1 VNKLAKEIR
10 IIGLTNIPL
19 IKKGDDIA
27 EIIIENIRK
36 EKIIIEE
43 GDVIVISQKI
53 VSKAEGRIV
62 NLRKIKPSKKAIKIA
77 EITNK
82 DPRLVEII
90 LKESK
95 KIIKACP
102 GHLIVKTKQN
112 IVCANAGVDRS
123 NVAGKEDIVTL
134 LPKNPDYSA
143 DKIRKKIEKT
153 YDKKI
158 GVVISDTYGRPLRN
172 GHVNMA
178 IGLSR
183 IKPFKDYRGEKDIFG
198 YKLKIKNIALADE
211 IASAA
216 ELIMGQARERIPVVI
231 IKGLNKKL
239 LQKRGKTSAKDLN
252 MPEVK
257 WLFK

>member
-1 VNKLAKEIR
+1 MTKEIKL
-10 IIGLTNIPL
+10 IGLTNIPL

-27 EIIIENIRK
+27 KIIMNNIEK
-36 EKIIIEE
+36 EKVIIEE
-43 GDVIVISQKI
+43 GDIIVISQKI
-53 VSKAEGRIV
+53 ISKAEGRII
-62 NLRKIKPSKKAIKIA
+62 NLKRIKPSKKAIKIA

-102 GHLIVKTKQN
+102 GHLIVKTKQG

-143 DKIRKKIEKT
+143 NKIRKKIEKI
-153 YDKKI
+153 YGKKI

-172 GHVNMA
+172 GHINMA
-178 IGLSR
+178 IGLSG
-183 IKPFKDYRGEKDIFG
+183 IKPFKDYRGKKDIFG
-198 YKLKIKNIALADE
+198 YELKIKNIAIADE

-216 ELIMGQARERIPVVI
+216 ELVMGQAKERIPVVI
-231 IKGLNKKL
+231 IKGLDKKL
-239 LQKRGKTSAKDLN
+239 LQRKGRVSANDLN
-252 MPEVK
+252 MPKEK

>member
-1 VNKLAKEIR
+1 MTKEIKL
-10 IIGLTNIPL
+10 IGLTNMPL

-27 EIIIENIRK
+27 KIIMNSIEK
-36 EKIIIEE
+36 EKVIIEE
-43 GDVIVISQKI
+43 GDIIVISQKI
-53 VSKAEGRIV
+53 ISKAEGRII
-62 NLRKIKPSKKAIKIA
+62 NLKKIKPSKKAIKIA

-102 GHLIVKTKQN
+102 GHLIVKTKQG

-143 DKIRKKIEKT
+143 NKIRKKIEKI
-153 YDKKI
+153 YGKKI

-172 GHVNMA
+172 GHINMA
-178 IGLSR
+178 IGLSG
-183 IKPFKDYRGEKDIFG
+183 IKPFKDYRSKKDIFG
-198 YKLKIKNIALADE
+198 YELKIKNIAIADE

-216 ELIMGQARERIPVVI
+216 ELVMGQAKERIPVVI
-231 IKGLNKKL
+231 IKGLDKKL
-239 LQKRGKTSAKDLN
+239 LQRKGRVSANDLN
-252 MPEVK
+252 MPKEK

>member
-1 VNKLAKEIR
+1 MTKEIR
-10 IIGLTNIPL
+10 IIGLTNMPL

-27 EIIIENIRK
+27 KIIIENIKK
-36 EKIIIEE
+36 EGLCIEE
-43 GDVIVISQKI
+43 GDIIVISQKI
-53 VSKAEGRIV
+53 ISKAEGRII
-62 NLRKIKPSKKAIKIA
+62 NLKKIKPSEKAIKIA

-90 LKESK
+90 LKESR

-102 GHLIVKTKQN
+102 GHLIVKTKQG

-143 DKIRKKIEKT
+143 NKIRKKIEKI
-153 YDKKI
+153 YGKKI

-172 GHVNMA
+172 GHINMA
-178 IGLSR
+178 IGLSG
-183 IKPFKDYRGEKDIFG
+183 IKPFKDYRGKKDIFG
-198 YKLKIKNIALADE
+198 YELKIKNIAIVDE

-216 ELIMGQARERIPVVI
+216 ELIMGQAKERIPVVI
-231 IKGLNKKL
+231 IKGLDKKL
-239 LQKRGKTSAKDLN
+239 LQRKGKVSANDLN
-252 MPEVK
+252 MSEEK

>member
-1 VNKLAKEIR
+1 MTKEIR
-10 IIGLTNIPL
+10 IIGLTNMPL

-27 EIIIENIRK
+27 KIIIENIEK
-36 EKIIIEE
+36 EGLCIEE
-43 GDVIVISQKI
+43 GDIIVISQKI
-53 VSKAEGRIV
+53 ISKAEGRII
-62 NLRKIKPSKKAIKIA
+62 NLKKIKPSEKAIKIA

-90 LKESK
+90 LKESR

-102 GHLIVKTKQN
+102 GHLIVKTKQG

-143 DKIRKKIEKT
+143 NKIRKKIEKI
-153 YDKKI
+153 YGKKI

-172 GHVNMA
+172 GHINMA
-178 IGLSR
+178 IGLSG
-183 IKPFKDYRGEKDIFG
+183 IKPFKDYRGKKDIFG
-198 YKLKIKNIALADE
+198 YELKIKNIAIVDE

-216 ELIMGQARERIPVVI
+216 ELIMGQAKERIPVVI
-231 IKGLNKKL
+231 IKGLDKKL
-239 LQKRGKTSAKDLN
+239 LQRKGKVSANDLN
-252 MPEVK
+252 MSEEK